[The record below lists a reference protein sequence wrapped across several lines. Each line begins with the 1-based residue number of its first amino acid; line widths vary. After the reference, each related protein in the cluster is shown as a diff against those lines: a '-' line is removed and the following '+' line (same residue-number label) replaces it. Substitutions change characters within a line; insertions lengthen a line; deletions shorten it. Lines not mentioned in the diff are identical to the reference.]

1 MPTADQPRFLRSR
14 CAMPAFSVAL
24 GLAFL
29 VAALLGDD
37 PGSGVGGLV
46 VMSAVGLAFL
56 ALSPRSDTVAGLAG
70 PGRDERW
77 AAIDVH
83 ATAISGMVLVAVILG
98 AFFYE
103 LATGRDGEPWSQLGA
118 VGGITYVLAV
128 LVLRRRS

>member
-1 MPTADQPRFLRSR
+1 MPTTDHSRFRSR
-14 CAMPAFSVAL
+14 WAMPAFCLAL

-29 VAALLGDD
+29 AAGLLGNDA
-37 PGSGVGGLV
+37 GSGVGGLA
-46 VMSAVGLAFL
+46 VMSVVGVAFL
-56 ALSPRSDTVAGLAG
+56 ALTPHSDTIAGLAG

-83 ATAISGMVLVAVILG
+83 ATATSGLVLIAVILG

>member
-1 MPTADQPRFLRSR
+1 MPTTDRSPFRSR
-14 CAMPAFSVAL
+14 WAMPVFCLAL
-24 GLAFL
+24 GLAFF
-29 VAALLGDD
+29 AAGLLGDD

-46 VMSAVGLAFL
+46 TMSLVGVAFL
-56 ALSPRSDTVAGLAG
+56 ILTPRSDTVAGLSG

-83 ATAISGMVLVAVILG
+83 ATAISGLVLIAVILG

-118 VGGITYVLAV
+118 VGGVAYVLAV
-128 LVLRRRS
+128 MVLRRRG

>member
-1 MPTADQPRFLRSR
+1 MPTTDRSPLHSR
-14 CAMPAFSVAL
+14 WAMPVFSVAI

-29 VAALLGDD
+29 VAGLLGDD
-37 PGSGVGGLV
+37 AWSGVSGLV
-46 VMSAVGLAFL
+46 VMSAVGGAFL
-56 ALSPRSDTVAGLAG
+56 ALTPRSETVAGLAG

-83 ATAISGMVLVAVILG
+83 ATAISGLVLITIILG

-118 VGGITYVLAV
+118 AGGVAYVLAV
-128 LVLRRRS
+128 LVLRHRR

>member
-1 MPTADQPRFLRSR
+1 MPTTDHSPLRSR
-14 CAMPAFSVAL
+14 WAMPAVCLVL
-24 GLAFL
+24 GLGFL
-29 VAALLGDD
+29 VTGLLGDD
-37 PGSGVGGLV
+37 AASGIGGLV
-46 VMSAVGLAFL
+46 VMSIMGIAFL
-56 ALSPRSDTVAGLAG
+56 VLGPRSETVAGLGG

-118 VGGITYVLAV
+118 IGGVAYVVAV